1 MALEDDVAYI
11 LMESSH
17 RWYFNTRGGKY
28 ISTRNDFIEV
38 GRSWFRRGAMLALAL
53 LHLRMDG

>member
-17 RWYFNTRGGKY
+17 RWNFNTRGGQY
-28 ISTRNDFIEV
+28 ISTWDEFIEV
-38 GRSWFRRGAMLALAL
+38 GRSWFRRGAML
-53 LHLRMDG
+53 DSQ